1 MNAQNRKIPEHQAIY
16 SRIRDAILFGE
27 LVPGQAVTI
36 QGLADMIGA
45 GMTPA
50 REAIRRLT
58 SEGALETLGN
68 RRIVVPRL
76 DAGQVEELAYARL
89 AIEPKLAEMAANAGT
104 LQLVA
109 ELTAI
114 DAELDGAIATGS
126 VGAYLRHNHRFHF
139 RLYRAAGTTILT
151 DLARSLWLRSG
162 PSLRV
167 VCGRFGTAN
176 LPDMHDQALAGLRAG
191 DAAAVRSAMA
201 EDIAQGMDQV
211 RRALADDGD

>member
-89 AIEPKLAEMAANAGT
+89 AIEPKLAEMAANAGS

-191 DAAAVRSAMA
+191 DAAAVRGAMA